1 MKIVSAD
8 CSPYDTLMPFFLA
21 QPSNDPGQM
30 SNGTPSAIQ
39 QQSYYQAPGNAPPL
53 GTGQQGVPTTTN
65 QQMIQRAPQQND
77 QHFPNQPIHHP
88 MNQPQ

>member
-1 MKIVSAD
+1 MNV
-8 CSPYDTLMPFFLA
+8 FLLG

-53 GTGQQGVPTTTN
+53 GTGQQGIPTTTN
-65 QQMIQRAPQQND
+65 QQMIQRVPQQND